1 MIRIFSEHAFDLH
14 NVHTLRTGLVCFSP
28 SVVWTEEERQQT
40 ALCAGTQGWHVDD
53 AGGLVLQFSKKNLG
67 TSDPEERRGAQ
78 ETGPRK
84 RRGKP
89 ALKPIGRK
97 LNVSHQDA
105 DVKFE
110 RGGGKHPGL
119 SWEE

>member
-1 MIRIFSEHAFDLH
+1 MCLGVGVKIGLCVCLCVCS
-14 NVHTLRTGLVCFSP
+14 HTFNFISGPGWTRTRP
-28 SVVWTEEERQQT
+28 RE
-40 ALCAGTQGWHVDD
+40 
-53 AGGLVLQFSKKNLG
+53 QFSKKNLG

-110 RGGGKHPGL
+110 RGGGKHPGV